1 MPMVGMTASRMRCL
15 AKPQGKIGFFDL
27 RALGCAGTP
36 AKRPLTL
43 WDWRTA
49 YPQSRAMDVTTDRR
63 RSVETVSG

>member
-1 MPMVGMTASRMRCL
+1 MRCL

-49 YPQSRAMDVTTDRR
+49 YPQSRAMDVTMDSLRF
-63 RSVETVSG
+63 VETGSG